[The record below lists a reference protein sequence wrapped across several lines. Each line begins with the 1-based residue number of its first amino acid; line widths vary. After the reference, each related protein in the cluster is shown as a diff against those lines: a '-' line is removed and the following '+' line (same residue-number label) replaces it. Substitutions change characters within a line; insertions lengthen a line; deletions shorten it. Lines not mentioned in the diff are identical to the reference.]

1 MKIHH
6 SIVVFLSKII
16 ANFIFVFVVIPYR
29 IIRELIKYPKD
40 TIVGLIGIGIIGV
53 SVFSILYFICMFLF
67 YIIPQLFILWQQG
80 YI

>member
-16 ANFIFVFVVIPYR
+16 ANFIFVFVVIPYKL
-29 IIRELIKYPKD
+29 IREAIKYPKD
-40 TIVGLIGIGIIGV
+40 TLVGLIGIGIIGV